1 MKQLLENV
9 IKKIDELASQHPDQ
23 LAYDYLGQTNTYG
36 DLKRRSDA
44 WAHKINQ
51 LNLPAGDAIM
61 VWGGQTFDMVA
72 CFLGCVKSGHAYI
85 PIASYSNAER
95 LTMIEEVSQAKLVI
109 AIDELPAV
117 DLNGVQV
124 LTPAEVDDGDY
135 QLDPANF
142 VKDDETYYII
152 FTSGTTGKPKGVQ
165 ISHRNLLSFVN
176 WELTDFALP
185 EQPKFLVQA
194 PYSFDLSVMSLYPA
208 LVSGGELVVL
218 PHDVT
223 ENFGQLFATL
233 PKLQFNVWVS
243 TPSFAQM
250 CFLDPS
256 FNAKGHPDLS
266 HFLFCGE
273 ELPHREA
280 EMLKQKFPDSHIF
293 NTYGPTETTVAVT
306 QVEITDE
313 ILQKYDRLPIGRVK
327 ADTQITIDPKKG
339 DKAGEGEII
348 ISGPSVSKG
357 YMNNPEKTEAAF
369 FEAADQNYPSYRTGD
384 AGFFDG
390 ELLFYR
396 GRIDFQI
403 KFNGYRIELEEIN
416 FYLTKNELVRY
427 GVAAP
432 IYNKDHTVKQIV
444 AEIELNKGVRR
455 KYDDGELTKLIRA
468 DLAKNVMPYMIP
480 QRFVYRNALPI
491 SQNGKVDIKAVIKE
505 ANKAWVALTSLICNH
520 TATQLI
526 LSF

>member
-1 MKQLLENV
+1 MIKDV
-9 IKKIDELASQHPDQ
+9 IKKIDEIATSDPDRI
-23 LAYDYLGQTNTYG
+23 AYDYLGQTNTYG
-36 DLKRRSDA
+36 DLKKRSDA
-44 WAHKINQ
+44 WAYKIAS
-51 LNLPAGDAIM
+51 LDIPDKAPIM
-61 VWGGQTFDMVA
+61 IWGGQNFEMVA
-72 CFLGCVKSGHAYI
+72 SFLGCVKSGHAYI

-95 LTMIEEVSQAKLVI
+95 LTMIQDVSKSEVVL
-109 AIDELPAV
+109 AIDELPDI

-124 LTPAEVDDGDY
+124 VKPDEVEDGNYDI
-135 QLDPANF
+135 DEKNF
-142 VKDDETYYII
+142 VEDDNNFYII

-165 ISHRNLLSFVN
+165 ISHKNLLSFVN
-176 WELTDFALP
+176 WELTDFDLP
-185 EQPKFLVQA
+185 ENPSFLVQA

-208 LVSGGELVVL
+208 LVAGGKLVVL

-223 ENFGQLFATL
+223 QNFAQLFATL

-250 CFLDPS
+250 CFLDRT
-256 FNAKGHPDLS
+256 FDGEHHPDLT

-273 ELPHREA
+273 ELPHSEA
-280 EMLKQKFPDSHIF
+280 AMLKKKFPNGHIF

-313 ILQKYDRLPIGRVK
+313 VLEKYDRLPIGRAK
-327 ADTQITIDPKKG
+327 EDTRITIDTSKG
-339 DKAGEGEII
+339 DKPGEGEII
-348 ISGPSVSKG
+348 IEGPSVSKG

-369 FEAADQNYPSYRTGD
+369 FKKDGDKYLSYRTGD

-390 ELLFYR
+390 DMLFYR

-416 FYLTKNELVRY
+416 FYLTKNDLVRY

-432 IYNKDHTVKQIV
+432 KYNKDHTVKQIV
-444 AEIELNKGVRR
+444 AEIELKDGVRR
-455 KYDDGELTKLIRA
+455 KYSDAELTKLIRE

-480 QRFVYRNALPI
+480 QRYVYRDALPI

-505 ANKAWVALTSLICNH
+505 VNK
-520 TATQLI
+520 
-526 LSF
+526 

>member
-1 MKQLLENV
+1 MIKDV
-9 IKKIDELASQHPDQ
+9 IKKIDEIATSDPDRI
-23 LAYDYLGQTNTYG
+23 AYDYLGQTNTYG
-36 DLKRRSDA
+36 DLKKRSDA
-44 WAHKINQ
+44 WAYKIAS
-51 LNLPAGDAIM
+51 LDIPDKAPIM
-61 VWGGQTFDMVA
+61 IWGGQNFEMVA
-72 CFLGCVKSGHAYI
+72 SFLGCVKSGHAYI

-95 LTMIEEVSQAKLVI
+95 LTMIQNVSKSEVVL
-109 AIDELPAV
+109 AIDELPDI

-124 LTPAEVDDGDY
+124 VKPDEVEDGNYDI
-135 QLDPANF
+135 DEKNF
-142 VKDDETYYII
+142 VEDDDNFYII

-165 ISHRNLLSFVN
+165 ISHKNLLSFVN
-176 WELTDFALP
+176 WELTDFDLP
-185 EQPKFLVQA
+185 ENPSFLAQA

-208 LVSGGELVVL
+208 LVAGGKLVVL

-223 ENFGQLFATL
+223 QNFAQLFATL

-250 CFLDPS
+250 CFLDRT
-256 FNAKGHPDLS
+256 FDGEHHPDLT

-273 ELPHREA
+273 ELPHSEA
-280 EMLKQKFPDSHIF
+280 AMLKKKFPNSHIF

-313 ILQKYDRLPIGRVK
+313 VLEKYDRLPIGRAK
-327 ADTQITIDPKKG
+327 EDTRITIDTSKG
-339 DKAGEGEII
+339 DKPGEGEII
-348 ISGPSVSKG
+348 IEGPSVSKG

-369 FEAADQNYPSYRTGD
+369 FKKDGDKYLSYRTGD

-390 ELLFYR
+390 DMLFYR

-416 FYLTKNELVRY
+416 FYLTKNDLVRY

-432 IYNKDHTVKQIV
+432 KYNKDHTVKQIV
-444 AEIELNKGVRR
+444 AEIELKDGVRR
-455 KYDDGELTKLIRA
+455 KYSDAELTKLIRE

-480 QRFVYRNALPI
+480 QRYVYRDALPI
-491 SQNGKVDIKAVIKE
+491 SQNGKVDIKTVIKE
-505 ANKAWVALTSLICNH
+505 VNK
-520 TATQLI
+520 
-526 LSF
+526 

>member
-1 MKQLLENV
+1 MIKDV
-9 IKKIDELASQHPDQ
+9 IKKIDKIAASDPDRI
-23 LAYDYLGQTNTYG
+23 AYDYLGQTNTYG
-36 DLKRRSDA
+36 DLKKRSDA
-44 WAHKINQ
+44 WAHKIAS
-51 LNLPAGDAIM
+51 LDIPDKAPIM
-61 VWGGQTFDMVA
+61 IWGGQNFEMVA
-72 CFLGCVKSGHAYI
+72 SFLGCVKSGHAYI

-95 LTMIEEVSQAKLVI
+95 LTMIQEVSKSEVVL
-109 AIDELPAV
+109 AIDELPDI

-124 LTPAEVDDGDY
+124 VKPDEVEDGNYDI
-135 QLDPANF
+135 DEKNF
-142 VKDDETYYII
+142 VEDDDNFYII

-165 ISHRNLLSFVN
+165 ISHKNLLSFVN
-176 WELTDFALP
+176 WELTDFDLP
-185 EQPKFLVQA
+185 ENPSFLAQA

-208 LVSGGELVVL
+208 LVAGGKLVVL

-223 ENFGQLFATL
+223 QNFAQLFATL

-250 CFLDPS
+250 CFLDRT
-256 FNAKGHPDLS
+256 FDGEHHPDLT

-273 ELPHREA
+273 ELPHSEA
-280 EMLKQKFPDSHIF
+280 AMLKKKFPNSHIF

-313 ILQKYDRLPIGRVK
+313 VLEKYDRLPIGRAK
-327 ADTQITIDPKKG
+327 EDTRITIDTSKG
-339 DKAGEGEII
+339 DKPGEGEII
-348 ISGPSVSKG
+348 IEGPSVSKG

-369 FEAADQNYPSYRTGD
+369 FKKDGDKYLSYRTGD

-390 ELLFYR
+390 DMLFYR

-416 FYLTKNELVRY
+416 FYLTKNDLVRY

-432 IYNKDHTVKQIV
+432 KYNKDHTVKQIV
-444 AEIELNKGVRR
+444 AEIELKDGVRR
-455 KYDDGELTKLIRA
+455 KYSDAELTKLIRE

-480 QRFVYRNALPI
+480 QRYVYRDALPI

-505 ANKAWVALTSLICNH
+505 VNK
-520 TATQLI
+520 
-526 LSF
+526 

>member
-1 MKQLLENV
+1 MIKDV
-9 IKKIDELASQHPDQ
+9 IKKIDAIATSDPDRI
-23 LAYDYLGQTNTYG
+23 AYDYLGQTNTYG
-36 DLKRRSDA
+36 DLKKRSDA
-44 WAHKINQ
+44 WAYKIAS
-51 LNLPAGDAIM
+51 LDIPDKAPIM
-61 VWGGQTFDMVA
+61 IWGGQNFEMVA
-72 CFLGCVKSGHAYI
+72 SFLGCVKSGHAYI

-95 LTMIEEVSQAKLVI
+95 LTMIQDVSKSEVVL
-109 AIDELPAV
+109 AIDELPDI

-124 LTPAEVDDGDY
+124 VKPDEVEDGNYDI
-135 QLDPANF
+135 DEKNF
-142 VKDDETYYII
+142 VEDDDNFYII

-165 ISHRNLLSFVN
+165 ISHKNLLSFVN
-176 WELTDFALP
+176 WELTDFDLP
-185 EQPKFLVQA
+185 ENPSFLAQA

-208 LVSGGELVVL
+208 LVAGGKLVVL

-223 ENFGQLFATL
+223 QNFAQLFATL

-250 CFLDPS
+250 CFLDRT
-256 FNAKGHPDLS
+256 FDGEHHPDLT

-273 ELPHREA
+273 ELPHSEA
-280 EMLKQKFPDSHIF
+280 AMLKKKFPNSHIF

-313 ILQKYDRLPIGRVK
+313 VLEKYDRLPIGRAK
-327 ADTQITIDPKKG
+327 EDTRITIDTSKG
-339 DKAGEGEII
+339 DKPGEGEII
-348 ISGPSVSKG
+348 IEGPSVSKG

-369 FEAADQNYPSYRTGD
+369 FKKDGDKYLSYRTGD

-390 ELLFYR
+390 DMLFYR

-416 FYLTKNELVRY
+416 FYLTKNDLVRY

-432 IYNKDHTVKQIV
+432 KYNKDHTVKQIV
-444 AEIELNKGVRR
+444 AEIELKDGVRR
-455 KYDDGELTKLIRA
+455 KYSDAELTKLIRE

-480 QRFVYRNALPI
+480 QRYVYRDALPI
-491 SQNGKVDIKAVIKE
+491 SQNGKVDIKTVIKE
-505 ANKAWVALTSLICNH
+505 VNK
-520 TATQLI
+520 
-526 LSF
+526 

>member
-1 MKQLLENV
+1 MIKDV
-9 IKKIDELASQHPDQ
+9 IKKIDEIAASDPDRI
-23 LAYDYLGQTNTYG
+23 AYDYLGQTNTYG
-36 DLKRRSDA
+36 DLKKRSDA
-44 WAHKINQ
+44 WAHKIAS
-51 LNLPAGDAIM
+51 LDIPDKAPIM
-61 VWGGQTFDMVA
+61 IWGGQNFEMVA
-72 CFLGCVKSGHAYI
+72 SFLGCVKSGHAYI

-95 LTMIEEVSQAKLVI
+95 LTMIQEVSKSEVVL
-109 AIDELPAV
+109 AIDELPDI

-124 LTPAEVDDGDY
+124 VKPDEVEDGNYDI
-135 QLDPANF
+135 DEKNF
-142 VKDDETYYII
+142 VEDDDNFYII

-165 ISHRNLLSFVN
+165 ISHKNLLSFVN
-176 WELTDFALP
+176 WELTDFDLP
-185 EQPKFLVQA
+185 ENPSFLAQA

-208 LVSGGELVVL
+208 LVAGGKLVVL

-223 ENFGQLFATL
+223 QNFAQLFATL

-250 CFLDPS
+250 CFLDRT
-256 FNAKGHPDLS
+256 FDGEHHPDLT

-273 ELPHREA
+273 ELPHSEA
-280 EMLKQKFPDSHIF
+280 AMLKKKFPNSHIF

-313 ILQKYDRLPIGRVK
+313 VLEKYDRLPIGRAK
-327 ADTQITIDPKKG
+327 EDTRITIDTSKG
-339 DKAGEGEII
+339 DKPGEGEII
-348 ISGPSVSKG
+348 IEGPSVSKG

-369 FEAADQNYPSYRTGD
+369 FKKDGDKYLSYRTGD

-390 ELLFYR
+390 DMLFYR

-416 FYLTKNELVRY
+416 FYLTKNDLVRY

-432 IYNKDHTVKQIV
+432 KYNKDHTVKQIV
-444 AEIELNKGVRR
+444 AEIELKDGVRR
-455 KYDDGELTKLIRA
+455 KYSDAELTKLIRE

-480 QRFVYRNALPI
+480 QRYVYRDALPI
-491 SQNGKVDIKAVIKE
+491 SQNGKVDIKTVIKE
-505 ANKAWVALTSLICNH
+505 VNK
-520 TATQLI
+520 
-526 LSF
+526 

>member
-1 MKQLLENV
+1 MIKDV
-9 IKKIDELASQHPDQ
+9 IKKIAEIATSDPDRI
-23 LAYDYLGQTNTYG
+23 AYDYLGQTNTYG
-36 DLKRRSDA
+36 DLKKRSDA
-44 WAHKINQ
+44 WAYKIAS
-51 LNLPAGDAIM
+51 LDIPDKAPIM
-61 VWGGQTFDMVA
+61 IWGGQNFEMVA
-72 CFLGCVKSGHAYI
+72 SFLGCVKSGHAYI

-95 LTMIEEVSQAKLVI
+95 LTMIQDVSKSEVVL
-109 AIDELPAV
+109 AIDELPDI

-124 LTPAEVDDGDY
+124 VKPDEVEDGNYDI
-135 QLDPANF
+135 DEKNF
-142 VKDDETYYII
+142 VEDDDNFYII

-165 ISHRNLLSFVN
+165 ISHKNLLSFVN
-176 WELTDFALP
+176 WELTDFDLP
-185 EQPKFLVQA
+185 ENPSFLAQA

-208 LVSGGELVVL
+208 LVAGGKLVVL

-223 ENFGQLFATL
+223 QNFAQLFATL

-250 CFLDPS
+250 CFLDRT
-256 FNAKGHPDLS
+256 FDGEHHPDLT

-273 ELPHREA
+273 ELPHSEA
-280 EMLKQKFPDSHIF
+280 AMLKKKFPNSHIF

-313 ILQKYDRLPIGRVK
+313 VLEKYDRLPIGRAK
-327 ADTQITIDPKKG
+327 EDTRITIDTSKG
-339 DKAGEGEII
+339 DKPGEGEII
-348 ISGPSVSKG
+348 IEGPSVSKG

-369 FEAADQNYPSYRTGD
+369 FKKDGDKYLSYRTGD

-390 ELLFYR
+390 DMLFYR

-416 FYLTKNELVRY
+416 FYLTKNDLVRY

-432 IYNKDHTVKQIV
+432 KYNKDHTVKQIV
-444 AEIELNKGVRR
+444 AEIELKDGVRR
-455 KYDDGELTKLIRA
+455 KYSDAELTKLIRE

-480 QRFVYRNALPI
+480 QRYIYRDALPI

-505 ANKAWVALTSLICNH
+505 VNK
-520 TATQLI
+520 
-526 LSF
+526 

>member
-1 MKQLLENV
+1 MIKDV
-9 IKKIDELASQHPDQ
+9 IKKIDEIATSDPDRI
-23 LAYDYLGQTNTYG
+23 AYDYLGQTNTYG
-36 DLKRRSDA
+36 DLKKRSDA
-44 WAHKINQ
+44 WAYKIAS
-51 LNLPAGDAIM
+51 LDIPDKAPIM
-61 VWGGQTFDMVA
+61 IWGGQNFEMVA
-72 CFLGCVKSGHAYI
+72 SFLGCVKSGHAYI

-95 LTMIEEVSQAKLVI
+95 LTMIQDVSKSEVVL
-109 AIDELPAV
+109 AIDELPDI

-124 LTPAEVDDGDY
+124 VKPDEVEDGNYDI
-135 QLDPANF
+135 DEKNF
-142 VKDDETYYII
+142 VEDDDNFYII

-165 ISHRNLLSFVN
+165 ISHKNLLSFVN
-176 WELTDFALP
+176 WELTDFDLP
-185 EQPKFLVQA
+185 ENPSFLAQA

-208 LVSGGELVVL
+208 LVAGGKLVVL

-223 ENFGQLFATL
+223 QNFAQLFATL

-250 CFLDPS
+250 CFLDRT
-256 FNAKGHPDLS
+256 FDGEHHPDLT

-273 ELPHREA
+273 ELPHSEA
-280 EMLKQKFPDSHIF
+280 AMLKKKFPNSHIF

-313 ILQKYDRLPIGRVK
+313 VLEKYDRLPIGRAK
-327 ADTQITIDPKKG
+327 EDTRITIDTSKG
-339 DKAGEGEII
+339 DKPGEGEII
-348 ISGPSVSKG
+348 IEGPSVSKG

-369 FEAADQNYPSYRTGD
+369 FKKDGDKYLSYRTGD

-390 ELLFYR
+390 DMLFYR

-416 FYLTKNELVRY
+416 FYLTKNDLVRY

-432 IYNKDHTVKQIV
+432 KYNKDHTVKQFV
-444 AEIELNKGVRR
+444 AEIELKDGVRR
-455 KYDDGELTKLIRA
+455 KYSDAELTKLIRE

-480 QRFVYRNALPI
+480 QRYVYRDALPI
-491 SQNGKVDIKAVIKE
+491 SQNGKVDIKTVIKE
-505 ANKAWVALTSLICNH
+505 VNK
-520 TATQLI
+520 
-526 LSF
+526 

>member
-1 MKQLLENV
+1 MIKDV
-9 IKKIDELASQHPDQ
+9 IKKIDEIATSDPDRI
-23 LAYDYLGQTNTYG
+23 AYDYLGQTNTYG
-36 DLKRRSDA
+36 DLKKRSDA
-44 WAHKINQ
+44 WAYKIAS
-51 LNLPAGDAIM
+51 LDIPDKAPIM
-61 VWGGQTFDMVA
+61 IWGGQNFEMVA
-72 CFLGCVKSGHAYI
+72 SFLGCVKSGHAYI

-95 LTMIEEVSQAKLVI
+95 LTMIQDVSKSEVVL
-109 AIDELPAV
+109 AIDELPDI

-124 LTPAEVDDGDY
+124 VKPDEVEDGNYDIDEKNCVEDDD
-135 QLDPANF
+135 NF
-142 VKDDETYYII
+142 YII

-165 ISHRNLLSFVN
+165 ISHKNLLSFVN
-176 WELTDFALP
+176 WELTDFDLP
-185 EQPKFLVQA
+185 ENPSFLAQA

-208 LVSGGELVVL
+208 LVAGGKLVVL

-223 ENFGQLFATL
+223 QNFAQLFATL

-250 CFLDPS
+250 CFLDRT
-256 FNAKGHPDLS
+256 FDGEHHPDLT

-273 ELPHREA
+273 ELPHSEA
-280 EMLKQKFPDSHIF
+280 AMLKKKFPNSHIF

-313 ILQKYDRLPIGRVK
+313 VLEKYDRLPIGRAK
-327 ADTQITIDPKKG
+327 EDTRITIDTSKG
-339 DKAGEGEII
+339 DKPGEGEIMI
-348 ISGPSVSKG
+348 EGPSVSKG

-369 FEAADQNYPSYRTGD
+369 FKKDGDKYLSYRTGD

-390 ELLFYR
+390 DMLFYR

-416 FYLTKNELVRY
+416 FYLTKNDLVRY

-432 IYNKDHTVKQIV
+432 KYNKDHTVKQIV
-444 AEIELNKGVRR
+444 AEIELKDGVRR
-455 KYDDGELTKLIRA
+455 KYSDAELTKLIRE

-480 QRFVYRNALPI
+480 QRYVYRDALPI
-491 SQNGKVDIKAVIKE
+491 SQNGKVDIKTVIKE
-505 ANKAWVALTSLICNH
+505 VNK
-520 TATQLI
+520 
-526 LSF
+526 

>member
-1 MKQLLENV
+1 MIKDV
-9 IKKIDELASQHPDQ
+9 IKKIDEIATSDPDRI
-23 LAYDYLGQTNTYG
+23 AYDYLGQTNTYG
-36 DLKRRSDA
+36 DLKKRSDA
-44 WAHKINQ
+44 WAHKIAS
-51 LNLPAGDAIM
+51 LDIPDKAPIM
-61 VWGGQTFDMVA
+61 IWGGQNFEMVA
-72 CFLGCVKSGHAYI
+72 SFLGCVKSGHAYI

-95 LTMIEEVSQAKLVI
+95 LTMIQDVSKSEVVL
-109 AIDELPAV
+109 AIDELPDI

-124 LTPAEVDDGDY
+124 VKPDEVEDGNYDI
-135 QLDPANF
+135 DEKNF
-142 VKDDETYYII
+142 VEDDDNFYII

-165 ISHRNLLSFVN
+165 ISHKNLLSFVN
-176 WELTDFALP
+176 WELTDFDLP
-185 EQPKFLVQA
+185 ENPSFLVQA

-208 LVSGGELVVL
+208 LVAGGKLVVL

-223 ENFGQLFATL
+223 QNFAQLFATL

-250 CFLDPS
+250 CFLDRT
-256 FNAKGHPDLS
+256 FDGEHHPDLT

-273 ELPHREA
+273 ELPHSEA
-280 EMLKQKFPDSHIF
+280 AMLKKKFPNSHIF

-313 ILQKYDRLPIGRVK
+313 VLEKYDRLPIGRAK
-327 ADTQITIDPKKG
+327 EDTRITIDTSKG
-339 DKAGEGEII
+339 DKPGEGEII
-348 ISGPSVSKG
+348 IEGPSVSKG

-369 FEAADQNYPSYRTGD
+369 FKKDGDQYLSYRTGD

-390 ELLFYR
+390 DMLFYR

-416 FYLTKNELVRY
+416 FYLTKNDLVRY

-432 IYNKDHTVKQIV
+432 KYNKDHTVKQIV
-444 AEIELNKGVRR
+444 AEIELKDGVRR
-455 KYDDGELTKLIRA
+455 KYSDAELTKLIRE

-480 QRFVYRNALPI
+480 QRYIYRDALPI

-505 ANKAWVALTSLICNH
+505 VNK
-520 TATQLI
+520 
-526 LSF
+526 

>member
-1 MKQLLENV
+1 MIKDV
-9 IKKIDELASQHPDQ
+9 IKKIDEIATSDPDRI
-23 LAYDYLGQTNTYG
+23 AYDYLGQTNTYG
-36 DLKRRSDA
+36 DLKKRSDA
-44 WAHKINQ
+44 WAYKIAS
-51 LNLPAGDAIM
+51 LDIPDKAPIM
-61 VWGGQTFDMVA
+61 IWGGQNFEMVA
-72 CFLGCVKSGHAYI
+72 SFLGCVKSGHAYI

-95 LTMIEEVSQAKLVI
+95 LTMIQDVSKSEVVL
-109 AIDELPAV
+109 AIDELPDI

-124 LTPAEVDDGDY
+124 VKPDEVEDGNYDI
-135 QLDPANF
+135 DEKNF
-142 VKDDETYYII
+142 VEDDDNFYII

-165 ISHRNLLSFVN
+165 ISHKNLLSFVN
-176 WELTDFALP
+176 WELTDFDLP
-185 EQPKFLVQA
+185 ENPSFLAQA

-208 LVSGGELVVL
+208 LVAGGKLVVL

-223 ENFGQLFATL
+223 QNFAQLFATL

-250 CFLDPS
+250 CFLDRT
-256 FNAKGHPDLS
+256 FDGEHHPDLT

-273 ELPHREA
+273 ELPHSEA
-280 EMLKQKFPDSHIF
+280 AMLKKKFPNSHIF

-313 ILQKYDRLPIGRVK
+313 VLEKYDRLPIGRAK
-327 ADTQITIDPKKG
+327 EDTRITIDTSKG
-339 DKAGEGEII
+339 DKPGEGEII
-348 ISGPSVSKG
+348 IEGPSVSKG

-369 FEAADQNYPSYRTGD
+369 FKKDGDKYLSYRTGD

-390 ELLFYR
+390 DMLFYR

-416 FYLTKNELVRY
+416 FYLTKNDLVRY

-432 IYNKDHTVKQIV
+432 KYNKDHTVKQIV
-444 AEIELNKGVRR
+444 AEIALKDGVRR
-455 KYDDGELTKLIRA
+455 KYSDAELTKLIRE

-480 QRFVYRNALPI
+480 QRYVYRDALPI
-491 SQNGKVDIKAVIKE
+491 SQNGKVDIKTVIKE
-505 ANKAWVALTSLICNH
+505 VNK
-520 TATQLI
+520 
-526 LSF
+526 

>member
-1 MKQLLENV
+1 MIKDV
-9 IKKIDELASQHPDQ
+9 IKKIDEIATSDPDRI
-23 LAYDYLGQTNTYG
+23 AYDYLGQTNTYG
-36 DLKRRSDA
+36 DLKKRSDA
-44 WAHKINQ
+44 WAYKIAS
-51 LNLPAGDAIM
+51 LDIPDKAPIM
-61 VWGGQTFDMVA
+61 IWGGQNFEMVTS
-72 CFLGCVKSGHAYI
+72 FLGCVKSGHAYI

-95 LTMIEEVSQAKLVI
+95 LTMIQDVSKSEVVL
-109 AIDELPAV
+109 AIDELPDI

-124 LTPAEVDDGDY
+124 VKPDEVEDGNYDI
-135 QLDPANF
+135 DEKNF
-142 VKDDETYYII
+142 VEDDNNFYII

-165 ISHRNLLSFVN
+165 ISHKNLLSFVN
-176 WELTDFALP
+176 WELTDFDLP
-185 EQPKFLVQA
+185 ENPSFLVQA

-208 LVSGGELVVL
+208 LVAGGKLVVL

-223 ENFGQLFATL
+223 QNFAQLFATL

-250 CFLDPS
+250 CFLDRT
-256 FNAKGHPDLS
+256 FDGEHHPDLT

-273 ELPHREA
+273 ELPHSEA
-280 EMLKQKFPDSHIF
+280 AMLKKKFPNSHIF

-313 ILQKYDRLPIGRVK
+313 VLEKYDRLPIGRAK
-327 ADTQITIDPKKG
+327 EDTRITIDTSKG
-339 DKAGEGEII
+339 DKPGEGEII
-348 ISGPSVSKG
+348 IEGPSVSKG

-369 FEAADQNYPSYRTGD
+369 FKKDGDKYLSYRTGD

-390 ELLFYR
+390 DMLFYR

-416 FYLTKNELVRY
+416 FYLTKNDLVRY

-432 IYNKDHTVKQIV
+432 KYNKDHTVKQIV
-444 AEIELNKGVRR
+444 AEIELKEGVRR
-455 KYDDGELTKLIRA
+455 KYSDAELTKLIRE

-480 QRFVYRNALPI
+480 QRYVYRDALPI

-505 ANKAWVALTSLICNH
+505 VNK
-520 TATQLI
+520 
-526 LSF
+526 

>member
-1 MKQLLENV
+1 MIKDV
-9 IKKIDELASQHPDQ
+9 IKKIDEIATSDPDRI
-23 LAYDYLGQTNTYG
+23 AYDYLGQTNTYG
-36 DLKRRSDA
+36 DLKKRSDA
-44 WAHKINQ
+44 WAYKIAS
-51 LNLPAGDAIM
+51 LDIPDKAPIM
-61 VWGGQTFDMVA
+61 IWGGQNFEMVA
-72 CFLGCVKSGHAYI
+72 SFLGCVKSGHAYI

-95 LTMIEEVSQAKLVI
+95 LTMIQDVSKSEVVL
-109 AIDELPAV
+109 AIDELPDI

-124 LTPAEVDDGDY
+124 VKPDEVEDGNYDI
-135 QLDPANF
+135 DEKNF
-142 VKDDETYYII
+142 VEDDDNFYII

-165 ISHRNLLSFVN
+165 ISHKNLLSFVN
-176 WELTDFALP
+176 WELTDFDLP
-185 EQPKFLVQA
+185 ENPSFLVQA

-208 LVSGGELVVL
+208 LVAGGKLVVL

-223 ENFGQLFATL
+223 QNFAQLFATL

-250 CFLDPS
+250 CFLDRT
-256 FNAKGHPDLS
+256 FDGEHHPDLT

-273 ELPHREA
+273 ELPHSEA
-280 EMLKQKFPDSHIF
+280 AMLKKKFPNSHIF

-313 ILQKYDRLPIGRVK
+313 VLEKYDRLPIGRAK
-327 ADTQITIDPKKG
+327 EDTRITIDTSKG
-339 DKAGEGEII
+339 DKPGEGEII
-348 ISGPSVSKG
+348 IEGPSVSKG

-369 FEAADQNYPSYRTGD
+369 FKKDGDKYLSYRTGD

-390 ELLFYR
+390 DMLFYR

-416 FYLTKNELVRY
+416 FYLTKNDLVRY

-432 IYNKDHTVKQIV
+432 KYNKDHTVKQIV
-444 AEIELNKGVRR
+444 AEIELKDGVRR
-455 KYDDGELTKLIRA
+455 KYSDAELTKLIRE

-480 QRFVYRNALPI
+480 QRYVYRDALPI

-505 ANKAWVALTSLICNH
+505 VNK
-520 TATQLI
+520 
-526 LSF
+526 

>member
-1 MKQLLENV
+1 MIKDV
-9 IKKIDELASQHPDQ
+9 IKKIDEISTSDPDRI
-23 LAYDYLGQTNTYG
+23 AYDYLGQTNTYG
-36 DLKRRSDA
+36 DLKKRSDA
-44 WAHKINQ
+44 WAHKIAS
-51 LNLPAGDAIM
+51 LDIPDKAPIM
-61 VWGGQTFDMVA
+61 IWGGQNFEMVA
-72 CFLGCVKSGHAYI
+72 SFLGCVKSGHAYI

-95 LTMIEEVSQAKLVI
+95 LTMIQDVSKSEVVL
-109 AIDELPAV
+109 AIDELPDI

-124 LTPAEVDDGDY
+124 VKPDEVEDGNYDI
-135 QLDPANF
+135 DEKNF
-142 VKDDETYYII
+142 VEDDDNFYII

-165 ISHRNLLSFVN
+165 ISHKNLLSFVN
-176 WELTDFALP
+176 WELTDFDLP
-185 EQPKFLVQA
+185 ENPSFLVQA

-208 LVSGGELVVL
+208 LVAGGKLVVL

-223 ENFGQLFATL
+223 QNFAQLFATL

-250 CFLDPS
+250 CFLDRT
-256 FNAKGHPDLS
+256 FDGEHHPDLT

-273 ELPHREA
+273 ELPHSEA
-280 EMLKQKFPDSHIF
+280 AMLKKKFPNGHIF

-313 ILQKYDRLPIGRVK
+313 VLEKYDRLPIGRAK
-327 ADTQITIDPKKG
+327 EDTRITIDTSKG
-339 DKAGEGEII
+339 DKPGEGEII
-348 ISGPSVSKG
+348 IEGPSVSKG

-369 FEAADQNYPSYRTGD
+369 FKKDGDKYLSYRTGD

-390 ELLFYR
+390 DMLFYR

-403 KFNGYRIELEEIN
+403 KFNGYRIQLEEIN
-416 FYLTKNELVRY
+416 FYLTKNDLVRY

-432 IYNKDHTVKQIV
+432 KYNKDHTVKQIV
-444 AEIELNKGVRR
+444 AEIELKDGVRR
-455 KYDDGELTKLIRA
+455 KYSDAELTKLIRE

-480 QRFVYRNALPI
+480 QRYVYRDALPI

-505 ANKAWVALTSLICNH
+505 VNK
-520 TATQLI
+520 
-526 LSF
+526 

>member
-1 MKQLLENV
+1 MIKDV
-9 IKKIDELASQHPDQ
+9 IKKIDEIATSDPDRI
-23 LAYDYLGQTNTYG
+23 AYDYLGQTNTYG
-36 DLKRRSDA
+36 DLKKRSDA
-44 WAHKINQ
+44 WAYKIAS
-51 LNLPAGDAIM
+51 LDIPDKAPIM
-61 VWGGQTFDMVA
+61 IWGGQNFEMVA
-72 CFLGCVKSGHAYI
+72 SFLGCVKSGHAYI

-95 LTMIEEVSQAKLVI
+95 LTMIQDVSKSEVVL
-109 AIDELPAV
+109 AIDELPDI

-124 LTPAEVDDGDY
+124 VKPDEVEDGNYDI
-135 QLDPANF
+135 DEKNF
-142 VKDDETYYII
+142 VEDDDNFYII

-165 ISHRNLLSFVN
+165 ISHKNLLSFVN
-176 WELTDFALP
+176 WELTDFDLP
-185 EQPKFLVQA
+185 ENPSFLAQA

-208 LVSGGELVVL
+208 LVAGGKLVVL

-223 ENFGQLFATL
+223 QNFAQLFATL

-250 CFLDPS
+250 CFLDRT
-256 FNAKGHPDLS
+256 FDGEHHPDLT

-273 ELPHREA
+273 ELPHSEVA
-280 EMLKQKFPDSHIF
+280 MLKKKFPNSHIF

-313 ILQKYDRLPIGRVK
+313 VLEKYDRLPIGRAK
-327 ADTQITIDPKKG
+327 EDTRITIDTSKG
-339 DKAGEGEII
+339 DKPGEGEII
-348 ISGPSVSKG
+348 IEGPSVSKG

-369 FEAADQNYPSYRTGD
+369 FKKDGDKYLSYRTGD

-390 ELLFYR
+390 DMLFYR

-416 FYLTKNELVRY
+416 FYLTKNDLVRY

-432 IYNKDHTVKQIV
+432 KYNKDHTVKQIV
-444 AEIELNKGVRR
+444 AEIELKDGVRR
-455 KYDDGELTKLIRA
+455 KYSDAELTKLIRE

-480 QRFVYRNALPI
+480 QRYVYRDALPI
-491 SQNGKVDIKAVIKE
+491 SQNGKVDIKTVIKE
-505 ANKAWVALTSLICNH
+505 VNK
-520 TATQLI
+520 
-526 LSF
+526 

>member
-1 MKQLLENV
+1 MIKDV
-9 IKKIDELASQHPDQ
+9 IKKIDEIAISDPDRI
-23 LAYDYLGQTNTYG
+23 AYDYLGQTNTYG
-36 DLKRRSDA
+36 DLKKRSDA
-44 WAHKINQ
+44 WAHKIAS
-51 LNLPAGDAIM
+51 LDIPDKAPIM
-61 VWGGQTFDMVA
+61 IWGGQNFEMVA
-72 CFLGCVKSGHAYI
+72 SFLGCVKSGHAYI

-95 LTMIEEVSQAKLVI
+95 LTMIQEVSKSEVVL
-109 AIDELPAV
+109 AIDELPDI
-117 DLNGVQV
+117 DLNGAQV
-124 LTPAEVDDGDY
+124 VKPDEVEDGNYDI
-135 QLDPANF
+135 DEKNF
-142 VKDDETYYII
+142 VEDDDNFYII

-165 ISHRNLLSFVN
+165 ISHKNLLSFVN
-176 WELTDFALP
+176 WELTDFDLP
-185 EQPKFLVQA
+185 ENPSFLAQA

-208 LVSGGELVVL
+208 LVAGGKLVVL

-223 ENFGQLFATL
+223 QNFAQLFATL

-250 CFLDPS
+250 CFLDRT
-256 FNAKGHPDLS
+256 FNGEHHPDLT

-273 ELPHREA
+273 ELPHSEA
-280 EMLKQKFPDSHIF
+280 AMLKKKFPNSHIF

-313 ILQKYDRLPIGRVK
+313 VLEKYDRLPIGRAK
-327 ADTQITIDPKKG
+327 EDTRITIDTSKG
-339 DKAGEGEII
+339 DKPGEGEII
-348 ISGPSVSKG
+348 IEGPSVSKG

-369 FEAADQNYPSYRTGD
+369 FKKDGDEYLSYRTGD

-390 ELLFYR
+390 DMLFYR

-416 FYLTKNELVRY
+416 FYLTKNDLVRY

-432 IYNKDHTVKQIV
+432 KYNKDHTVKQIV
-444 AEIELNKGVRR
+444 AEIELKDGVRR
-455 KYDDGELTKLIRA
+455 KYSDAELTKLIRE

-480 QRFVYRNALPI
+480 QRYVYRDALPI

-505 ANKAWVALTSLICNH
+505 VNK
-520 TATQLI
+520 
-526 LSF
+526 

>member
-1 MKQLLENV
+1 MIKDV
-9 IKKIDELASQHPDQ
+9 IKKIDEIATSDPDRI
-23 LAYDYLGQTNTYG
+23 AYDYLGQTNTYG
-36 DLKRRSDA
+36 DLKKRSDA
-44 WAHKINQ
+44 WAYKIAS
-51 LNLPAGDAIM
+51 LDIPDKAPIM
-61 VWGGQTFDMVA
+61 IWGGQNFEMVA
-72 CFLGCVKSGHAYI
+72 SFLGCVKSGHAYI

-95 LTMIEEVSQAKLVI
+95 LTMIQDVSKSEVVL
-109 AIDELPAV
+109 AIDELPDI

-124 LTPAEVDDGDY
+124 VKPDEVEDGNYDI
-135 QLDPANF
+135 DEKNF
-142 VKDDETYYII
+142 VEDDDNFYII

-165 ISHRNLLSFVN
+165 ISHKNLLSFVN
-176 WELTDFALP
+176 WELTDFDLP
-185 EQPKFLVQA
+185 ENPSFLAQA

-208 LVSGGELVVL
+208 LVAGGKLVVL

-223 ENFGQLFATL
+223 QNFAQLFATL

-250 CFLDPS
+250 CFLDRT
-256 FNAKGHPDLS
+256 FDGEHHPDLT

-273 ELPHREA
+273 ELPHSEA
-280 EMLKQKFPDSHIF
+280 AMLKKKFPNSHIF

-313 ILQKYDRLPIGRVK
+313 VLEKYDRLPIGRAK
-327 ADTQITIDPKKG
+327 EDTRITIDTSKG
-339 DKAGEGEII
+339 DKPGEGEII
-348 ISGPSVSKG
+348 IEGPSVSKG

-369 FEAADQNYPSYRTGD
+369 FKKDGDKYLSYRTGD

-390 ELLFYR
+390 DMLFYR

-416 FYLTKNELVRY
+416 FYLTKNDLVRY

-432 IYNKDHTVKQIV
+432 KYNKDHTVKQIV
-444 AEIELNKGVRR
+444 AEIELKDGVRR
-455 KYDDGELTKLIRA
+455 KYSDAELTKLIRE

-480 QRFVYRNALPI
+480 QRYIYRDALPI
-491 SQNGKVDIKAVIKE
+491 SQNGKVDIKTVIKE
-505 ANKAWVALTSLICNH
+505 VNK
-520 TATQLI
+520 
-526 LSF
+526 

>member
-1 MKQLLENV
+1 MIKDV
-9 IKKIDELASQHPDQ
+9 IKKIDEIATSDPDRI
-23 LAYDYLGQTNTYG
+23 AYDYLGQTNTYG
-36 DLKRRSDA
+36 DLKKRSDA
-44 WAHKINQ
+44 WAYKIAS
-51 LNLPAGDAIM
+51 LDIPDKAPIM
-61 VWGGQTFDMVA
+61 IWGGQNFEMVA
-72 CFLGCVKSGHAYI
+72 SFLGCVKSGHAYI

-95 LTMIEEVSQAKLVI
+95 LTMIQDVSKSEVVL
-109 AIDELPAV
+109 AIDELPDI

-124 LTPAEVDDGDY
+124 VKPDEVEDGNYDI
-135 QLDPANF
+135 DEKNF
-142 VKDDETYYII
+142 VEDDDNFYII

-165 ISHRNLLSFVN
+165 ISHKNLLSFVN
-176 WELTDFALP
+176 WELTDFDLP
-185 EQPKFLVQA
+185 ENPSFLAQA

-208 LVSGGELVVL
+208 LVAGGKLVVL

-223 ENFGQLFATL
+223 QNFAQLFATL

-250 CFLDPS
+250 CFLDRT
-256 FNAKGHPDLS
+256 FDGEHHPDLT

-273 ELPHREA
+273 ELPHSEA
-280 EMLKQKFPDSHIF
+280 AMLKKKFPNSHIF

-313 ILQKYDRLPIGRVK
+313 VLEKYDRLPIGRAK
-327 ADTQITIDPKKG
+327 EDTRIAIDTSKG
-339 DKAGEGEII
+339 DKPGEGEII
-348 ISGPSVSKG
+348 IEGPSVSKG

-369 FEAADQNYPSYRTGD
+369 FKKDGDKYLSYRTGD

-390 ELLFYR
+390 DMLFYR

-416 FYLTKNELVRY
+416 FYLTKNDLVRY

-432 IYNKDHTVKQIV
+432 KYNKDHTVKQIV
-444 AEIELNKGVRR
+444 AEIELKDGVRR
-455 KYDDGELTKLIRA
+455 KYSDAELTKLIRE

-480 QRFVYRNALPI
+480 QRYVYRDALPI
-491 SQNGKVDIKAVIKE
+491 SQNGKVDIKTVIKE
-505 ANKAWVALTSLICNH
+505 VNK
-520 TATQLI
+520 
-526 LSF
+526 

>member
-1 MKQLLENV
+1 MNFKRGTGL
-9 IKKIDELASQHPDQ
+9 IKDIIEKIDEIANQEPDRVV
-23 LAYDYLGQTNTYG
+23 YDYLGTTNTYG
-36 DLKRRSDA
+36 ELKKRSDA
-44 WAHKINQ
+44 WAHKISQ
-51 LNLPAGDAIM
+51 LNIPAQDAIM
-61 VWGGQTFDMVA
+61 VWGGQTFEMVA
-72 CFLGCVKSGHAYI
+72 CFLGCVKAGHAYI

-95 LTMIEEVSQAKLVI
+95 LTMIQEVSHSSLVI
-109 AIDELPAV
+109 AIDELPEV
-117 DLNGVQV
+117 ELNGIQV
-124 LTPAEVDDGDY
+124 LKAADVQDGDWKT
-135 QLDPANF
+135 DPQTF
-142 VKDDETYYII
+142 VKDTDTFYII

-165 ISHRNLLSFVN
+165 ISHKNLLSFVN
-176 WELTDFALP
+176 WELNDFNLP
-185 EQPKFLVQA
+185 QNPKFLVQA

-218 PHDVT
+218 PHHIT
-223 ENFGQLFATL
+223 ENFGQLFQTL
-233 PKLQFNVWVS
+233 PKLHFNVWVS

-250 CFLDPS
+250 CFLDPT
-256 FNAKGHPDLS
+256 FNAEHHSELS

-280 EMLKQKFPDSHIF
+280 EMLLQKFPHSHIY

-306 QVEITDE
+306 SVEINQD

-327 ADTQITIDPKKG
+327 ADTHISIDESKG
-339 DKAGEGEII
+339 DKPKEGEII

-357 YMNNPEKTEAAF
+357 YMNNPEKTKAAF
-369 FEAADQNYPSYRTGD
+369 FQNSADSDRSYRTGD

-390 ELLFYR
+390 DMLFYR

-432 IYNKDHTVKQIV
+432 LYNKDHTVKQIV

-455 KYDDGELTKLIRA
+455 KYSDGELTKKIREE
-468 DLAKNVMPYMIP
+468 LKKNVMPYMLP
-480 QRFVYRNALPI
+480 QRFIYRESLPI

-505 ANKAWVALTSLICNH
+505 VNKG
-520 TATQLI
+520 
-526 LSF
+526 

>member
-1 MKQLLENV
+1 MIKDV
-9 IKKIDELASQHPDQ
+9 IKKIDEIATSDPDRI
-23 LAYDYLGQTNTYG
+23 AYDYLGQTNTYG
-36 DLKRRSDA
+36 DLKKRSDA
-44 WAHKINQ
+44 WAYKIAS
-51 LNLPAGDAIM
+51 LDIPDKAPIM
-61 VWGGQTFDMVA
+61 IWGGQNFEMVA
-72 CFLGCVKSGHAYI
+72 SFLGCVKSGHAYI

-95 LTMIEEVSQAKLVI
+95 LTMIQDVSKSEVVL
-109 AIDELPAV
+109 AIDELPDI

-124 LTPAEVDDGDY
+124 VKPDEVEDGNYDI
-135 QLDPANF
+135 DEKNF
-142 VKDDETYYII
+142 VEDDDNFYII

-165 ISHRNLLSFVN
+165 ISHKNLLSFVN
-176 WELTDFALP
+176 WELTDFDLP
-185 EQPKFLVQA
+185 ENPSFLAQA

-208 LVSGGELVVL
+208 LVAGGKLVVL

-223 ENFGQLFATL
+223 QNFAQLFATL

-250 CFLDPS
+250 CFLDRT
-256 FNAKGHPDLS
+256 FDGEHHPDLT

-273 ELPHREA
+273 ELPHSEA
-280 EMLKQKFPDSHIF
+280 AMLKKKFPNSHIF

-313 ILQKYDRLPIGRVK
+313 VLEKYDRLPIGRAK
-327 ADTQITIDPKKG
+327 EDTRITIDTSKG
-339 DKAGEGEII
+339 DKPGEGEII
-348 ISGPSVSKG
+348 IEGPSVSKG

-369 FEAADQNYPSYRTGD
+369 FKKDGDKYLSYRTGD

-390 ELLFYR
+390 DMLFYR

-416 FYLTKNELVRY
+416 FYLTKNDLVRY

-432 IYNKDHTVKQIV
+432 KYNKDHTVKQIV
-444 AEIELNKGVRR
+444 AEIELKDGVRR
-455 KYDDGELTKLIRA
+455 KYSDEELTKLIRE

-480 QRFVYRNALPI
+480 QRYVYRDALPI
-491 SQNGKVDIKAVIKE
+491 SQNGKVDIKTVIKE
-505 ANKAWVALTSLICNH
+505 VNK
-520 TATQLI
+520 
-526 LSF
+526 

>member
-1 MKQLLENV
+1 MIKDV
-9 IKKIDELASQHPDQ
+9 IKKIDEIAASDPDRI
-23 LAYDYLGQTNTYG
+23 AYDYLGQTNTYG
-36 DLKRRSDA
+36 DLKKRSDA
-44 WAHKINQ
+44 WAHKIAS
-51 LNLPAGDAIM
+51 LDIPDKAPIM
-61 VWGGQTFDMVA
+61 IWGGQNFEMVA
-72 CFLGCVKSGHAYI
+72 SFLGCVKSGHAYI

-95 LTMIEEVSQAKLVI
+95 LTMIQEVSKSEVVL
-109 AIDELPAV
+109 AIDELPDI

-124 LTPAEVDDGDY
+124 VKPDEVEDGNYDI
-135 QLDPANF
+135 DEKNF
-142 VKDDETYYII
+142 VEDDDNFYII

-165 ISHRNLLSFVN
+165 ISHKNLLSFVN
-176 WELTDFALP
+176 WELTDFDLP
-185 EQPKFLVQA
+185 ENPSFLAQA

-208 LVSGGELVVL
+208 LVAGGKLVVL

-223 ENFGQLFATL
+223 QNFAQLFATL

-250 CFLDPS
+250 CFLDRT
-256 FNAKGHPDLS
+256 FDGEHHPDLT

-273 ELPHREA
+273 ELPHSEA
-280 EMLKQKFPDSHIF
+280 AMLKKKFPNSHIF

-313 ILQKYDRLPIGRVK
+313 VLEKYDRLPIGRAK
-327 ADTQITIDPKKG
+327 EDTRITIDTSKG
-339 DKAGEGEII
+339 DKPGEGEII
-348 ISGPSVSKG
+348 IEGPSVSKG

-369 FEAADQNYPSYRTGD
+369 FKKDGDKYLSYRSGD

-390 ELLFYR
+390 DMLFYR

-416 FYLTKNELVRY
+416 FYLTKNDLVRY

-432 IYNKDHTVKQIV
+432 KYNKDHTVKQIV
-444 AEIELNKGVRR
+444 AEIELKDGVRR
-455 KYDDGELTKLIRA
+455 KYSDTELTKLIRE

-480 QRFVYRNALPI
+480 QRYVYRDALPI

-505 ANKAWVALTSLICNH
+505 VNK
-520 TATQLI
+520 
-526 LSF
+526 

>member
-1 MKQLLENV
+1 MIKDV
-9 IKKIDELASQHPDQ
+9 IKKIDEISTSDPDRI
-23 LAYDYLGQTNTYG
+23 AYDYLGQTNTYG
-36 DLKRRSDA
+36 DLKKRSDA
-44 WAHKINQ
+44 WAHKIAS
-51 LNLPAGDAIM
+51 LDIPDKAPIM
-61 VWGGQTFDMVA
+61 IWGGQNFEMVA
-72 CFLGCVKSGHAYI
+72 SFLGCVKSGHAYI

-95 LTMIEEVSQAKLVI
+95 LTMIQDVSKSEVVL
-109 AIDELPAV
+109 AIDELPDI

-124 LTPAEVDDGDY
+124 VKPDEVEDGNYDI
-135 QLDPANF
+135 DEKNF
-142 VKDDETYYII
+142 VEDDDNFYII

-165 ISHRNLLSFVN
+165 ISHKNLLSFVN
-176 WELTDFALP
+176 WELTDFDLP
-185 EQPKFLVQA
+185 ENPSFLVQA

-208 LVSGGELVVL
+208 LVAGGKLVVL

-223 ENFGQLFATL
+223 QNFAQLFATL

-250 CFLDPS
+250 CFLDRT
-256 FNAKGHPDLS
+256 FDGEHHPDLT

-273 ELPHREA
+273 ELPHSEA
-280 EMLKQKFPDSHIF
+280 AMLKKKFPNSHIF

-313 ILQKYDRLPIGRVK
+313 VLEKYDRLPIGRAK
-327 ADTQITIDPKKG
+327 EDTRITIDTSKG
-339 DKAGEGEII
+339 DKPGEGEII
-348 ISGPSVSKG
+348 IEGPSVSKG

-369 FEAADQNYPSYRTGD
+369 FKKDGDQYLSYRTGD

-390 ELLFYR
+390 DMLFYR

-416 FYLTKNELVRY
+416 FYLTKNDLVRY

-432 IYNKDHTVKQIV
+432 KYNKDHTVKQIV
-444 AEIELNKGVRR
+444 AEIELKDGVRR
-455 KYDDGELTKLIRA
+455 KYSDAELTKLIRE

-480 QRFVYRNALPI
+480 QRYIYRDALPI

-505 ANKAWVALTSLICNH
+505 VNK
-520 TATQLI
+520 
-526 LSF
+526 

>member
-1 MKQLLENV
+1 MIKDV
-9 IKKIDELASQHPDQ
+9 IKRIDKIAEDEPDRI
-23 LAYDYLGQTNTYG
+23 AYDYLGQTNTYG
-36 DLKRRSDA
+36 DLKKRSDA
-44 WAHKINQ
+44 WAHK
-51 LNLPAGDAIM
+51 LNSLNIPAKAPIM
-61 VWGGQTFDMVA
+61 IWGGQNFEMVA
-72 CFLGCVKSGHAYI
+72 SFLGCSKTGHAYI

-95 LTMIEEVSQAKLVI
+95 LTMIQEVSQATVVL
-109 AIDELPAV
+109 AIDELPDV
-117 DLNGVQV
+117 DLSGVQV
-124 LTPAEVDDGDY
+124 IKPSDVADGDY
-135 QLDPANF
+135 EINEDDF
-142 VKDDETYYII
+142 VEGDDNYYII

-165 ISHRNLLSFVN
+165 ISHDNLLSFVN
-176 WELTDFALP
+176 WELNDFALP
-185 EQPKFLVQA
+185 EHPSFLVQA

-208 LVSGGELVVL
+208 LTAAGKLVVL

-223 ENFGQLFATL
+223 QNFAQLFGTL

-250 CFLDPS
+250 CFLDKT
-256 FNAKGHPDLS
+256 FNAEHHPALS

-273 ELPHREA
+273 ELPHTEA
-280 EMLKQKFPDSHIF
+280 AMLKKKFPEAHIF

-313 ILQKYDRLPIGRVK
+313 ILAKYDRLPIGRAK
-327 ADTQITIDPKKG
+327 EDTKITIDTTKG
-339 DKAGEGEII
+339 DKPGEGEII
-348 ISGPSVSKG
+348 LSGPSVSKG

-369 FEAADQNYPSYRTGD
+369 FKNDDDEYASYRTGD

-390 ELLFYR
+390 DMLFYR

-416 FYLTKNELVRY
+416 FYLTKNNLVRY

-432 IYNKDHTVKQIV
+432 KYNKDHAVQQIV
-444 AEIELNKGVRR
+444 AEIELKDGVRR
-455 KYDDGELTKLIRA
+455 KYSDAELTKQIRA

-480 QRFVYRNALPI
+480 QRFVYRDALPI

-505 ANKAWVALTSLICNH
+505 VNK
-520 TATQLI
+520 Q
-526 LSF
+526 